1 LILKNLLCIAE
12 IRIEV
17 FYKNPF
23 TIEKTHYL

>member
-1 LILKNLLCIAE
+1 LCIAE